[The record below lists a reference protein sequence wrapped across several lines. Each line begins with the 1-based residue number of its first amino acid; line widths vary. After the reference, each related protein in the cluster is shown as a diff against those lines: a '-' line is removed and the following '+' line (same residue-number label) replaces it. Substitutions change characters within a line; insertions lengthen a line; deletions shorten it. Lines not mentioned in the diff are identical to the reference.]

1 MRTLSGTVKELRE
14 QLASD
19 DDMLRE
25 KMSDLVSFRKIVG
38 DAEIER
44 RARSR
49 RSRVLA
55 ENAVTAPQL

>member
-1 MRTLSGTVKELRE
+1 MRTLSRAVKELRE

-25 KMSDLVSFRKIVG
+25 KMSDLVSLRKIVA

-44 RARSR
+44 GALSR
-49 RSRVLA
+49 RSRVFA

>member
-25 KMSDLVSFRKIVG
+25 KMSDLVSLRKIVG
-38 DAEIER
+38 DAKIER

>member
-25 KMSDLVSFRKIVG
+25 KMSDLVSLRKIVG

-44 RARSR
+44 GARSR
-49 RSRVLA
+49 RSRVFC
-55 ENAVTAPQL
+55 

>member
-25 KMSDLVSFRKIVG
+25 KMSDLVSLRKIVG

>member
-1 MRTLSGTVKELRE
+1 MRTLSRTVKELRE

-25 KMSDLVSFRKIVG
+25 KMSDLVSLRKIVG

-55 ENAVTAPQL
+55 ENAITAPQL